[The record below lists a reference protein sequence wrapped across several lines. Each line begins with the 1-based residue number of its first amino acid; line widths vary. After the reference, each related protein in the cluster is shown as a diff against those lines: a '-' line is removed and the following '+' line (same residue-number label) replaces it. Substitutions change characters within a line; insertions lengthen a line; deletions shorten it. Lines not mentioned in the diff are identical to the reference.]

1 MPFSATVLSWLVLAA
16 LVLAGLAFL
25 AALAALRRAGIR
37 RGRGPRPVRRRP
49 QALPRGK
56 TTPLSSDEVSAE
68 IHRLRRDV
76 STTLRHMA
84 VVRYDDGIGHPFW
97 FRREVFADLAALH
110 GDKAVW
116 KLLESGRHPVTEVR
130 VAGPVPLDVDSEED
144 YQAHHAGE
152 RVP

>member
-25 AALAALRRAGIR
+25 VALAALRRAGIR

-84 VVRYDDGIGHPFW
+84 VVRYDAFGDMGGHLSWSMALLDDG
-97 FRREVFADLAALH
+97 
-110 GDKAVW
+110 GDGVVLTTPNATPRQLDGDTVGSGKELRARIEPG
-116 KLLESGRHPVTEVR
+116 LLLVR
-130 VAGPVPLDVDSEED
+130 VP
-144 YQAHHAGE
+144 
-152 RVP
+152 R